1 MENCWRRFLSPSQ
14 SQETTKAAT
23 TETVTADEIRS
34 EISEAFDAIGTYSV
48 QQRDEAMAR
57 AEETLAEVDA
67 EIDQLEDTT
76 WENWNEMSQ
85 AAKNKS
91 AAALKDLRRRRNKLS
106 ERYGALKHGADSA
119 WEDLKGGFSDAW
131 NDLKA
136 AWQDADDAARKG
148 NK

>member
-1 MENCWRRFLSPSQ
+1 MTDLNGKLLAAVLVAVTLFVSPSQ

-67 EIDQLEDTT
+67 EIDQLEDRT
-76 WENWNEMSQ
+76 WGELE
-85 AAKNKS
+85 
-91 AAALKDLRRRRNKLS
+91 
-106 ERYGALKHGADSA
+106 
-119 WEDLKGGFSDAW
+119 
-131 NDLKA
+131 
-136 AWQDADDAARKG
+136 
-148 NK
+148 